1 MAESQPLISSN
12 SSGKNI
18 LISCY
23 ISRCKNVCVQSKG
36 AILVLVISILLAN
49 ITIITGALS
58 THFIDK
64 YSFLI
69 FAAIGLYY
77 LFYPILGLLGEKW
90 MRYKVLIIG
99 MVLICVGFV
108 IITVCSVG
116 LYFIQLDSITA
127 VTLSIIVT
135 CPFFLGYGL
144 FQANVIQ
151 FGTDQLQFSPSEELS
166 SFIYWFL
173 YMYYCPLA
181 VVLVMA
187 SIVTGLVHN
196 NTIYYVFI
204 VIFGSGYVF
213 VIFAILSFC
222 CFKRHFVIEPAQHNN
237 PVKLI
242 WRVIKYAWKH
252 KQPVRRSAF
261 TFGESPPSR
270 LDLAKERY
278 GGPFTTVQVE
288 DVKSFLYIFSTLL
301 GTFAYGLLDTKSK
314 ILDQYLRV
322 VRLKDVTYY
331 NLMESMLLIYP
342 LAIPYCVILFA
353 VPLYQFVI
361 IPFFSQFIPSMLKRI
376 WIGLVAL
383 LVESV
388 MTTVISYMINHDFG
402 NVSINDDNCLSF
414 TDNITFENALQ
425 SNELTLPYYIMA
437 VPQFFAGITI
447 FLVRFASF
455 EFILAQ
461 GPRTMQGLLIGIWF
475 INNNIYCVHL
485 TLVSSQYGCYWEY
498 YAVKTGVAF
507 ISVIVFTFAA
517 YKYKYRQRNELS
529 DVNERIIIT
538 EYIERQL
545 EQKYG
550 IEDKENDIND
560 DDSDHDYN

>member
-1 MAESQPLISSN
+1 M
-12 SSGKNI
+12 
-18 LISCY
+18 
-23 ISRCKNVCVQSKG
+23 SRYKYVCLQSKG
-36 AILVLVISILLAN
+36 ALLVLVISILLAN
-49 ITIITGALS
+49 IIIISGGLS

-69 FAAIGLYY
+69 FAAVGLYY

-90 MRYKVLIIG
+90 MRYKVMIIG
-99 MVLICVGFV
+99 IVLICVGFV

-116 LYFIQLDSITA
+116 LYFIQLNSITA

-144 FQANVIQ
+144 FEANVIQ

-173 YMYYCPLA
+173 YMNYCPLA

-196 NTIYYVFI
+196 NTIYYVFT
-204 VIFGSGYVF
+204 VVFGSGYF
-213 VIFAILSFC
+213 FIFFAILPFC
-222 CFKRHFVIEPAQHNN
+222 CFKHHLVIEPAQHNN
-237 PVKLI
+237 PAKLI

-288 DVKSFLYIFSTLL
+288 DVKSFLYILSILL
-301 GTFAYGLLDTKSK
+301 GIFGYGLLDTKSK
-314 ILDQYLRV
+314 ILDQYLGV
-322 VRLKDVTYY
+322 VRMKNGTLY
-331 NLMESMLLIYP
+331 NVMESALLIYP
-342 LAIPYCVILFA
+342 LTIPYSLVLFA
-353 VPLYQFVI
+353 VPLYQFIMV
-361 IPFFSQFIPSMLKRI
+361 PFFSRFIPSMLKRM
-376 WIGLVAL
+376 WIGLMAL
-383 LVESV
+383 LVESI
-388 MTTVISYMINHDFG
+388 MTTLISYMINHDFG
-402 NVSINDDNCLSF
+402 NASINEDICLSF
-414 TDNITFENALQ
+414 IDNITFENRLQ
-425 SNELTLPYYIMA
+425 SDELTLPYYIIA
-437 VPQFFAGITI
+437 VPQLFAGIST
-447 FLVRFASF
+447 FLVVFSSI

-475 INNNIYCVHL
+475 IHNSIYCVHL
-485 TLVSSQYGCYWEY
+485 TLASSQYGCYWEY
-498 YAVKTGVAF
+498 YAVKTGNVF
-507 ISVIVFTFAA
+507 ISVIIYTIAA

-529 DVNERIIIT
+529 DVNERVIIT
-538 EYIERQL
+538 EYFERQL
-545 EQKYG
+545 EQKDS
-550 IEDKENDIND
+550 IEND
-560 DDSDHDYN
+560 DDDHGDDIDHDYN